1 MSDKGPKNK
10 KNLIIRNAHI
20 VDPFHK
26 TDEVLDL
33 QLKDKKIVQIGKG
46 LEDPEAETLD
56 AKGLHLL
63 PGLIDLH
70 VHFREPGYEQKET
83 IETGC
88 EAAIAGGFSACVV
101 MPNTKP
107 ACDNAQMVKY
117 QIERGKSCGFNLFPA
132 GALTQGREGKKISEM
147 AEMKAA
153 GAVAVT
159 DDGDWLQD
167 SGVARRV
174 YEYAATYDLVVM
186 SHAEDKN
193 LSQNGVMNEGVVSTR
208 LGLRGRP
215 NASED
220 AATSRDIELAR
231 LTGCRLHLCHV
242 STAGAVEMIRRAKA
256 DGLKITSE
264 ATPHHI
270 RLIDAIF
277 QSYDTNYKMNP
288 PLRTESDRLA
298 VIRGLEDGTIDAIA
312 TDHAPHAVE
321 EKDQDIEVA
330 PNGVIGLESSLAV
343 VLTELYHGRKWNLAD
358 IVRKMSLGPSDII
371 GKPQFGRLTR
381 GELANF
387 ILVDIQREWVFGVE
401 AIRSKSR
408 NSCFLGEK
416 LKGRVMMS
424 VLNGKFYELCGEISL
439 KG

>member
-1 MSDKGPKNK
+1 MNDVTMKVKR
-10 KNLIIRNAHI
+10 NLIVKNAHV
-20 VDPFHK
+20 VDPSAGIDQV
-26 TDEVLDL
+26 TDLH
-33 QLKDKKIVQIGKG
+33 LKDKKIAQIGKD
-46 LEDPEAETLD
+46 LTDPEAEVMD
-56 AKGLHLL
+56 ARGLHLL

-83 IETGC
+83 IETGI
-88 EAAIAGGFSACVV
+88 EAALYGGFSACVV

-117 QIERGKSCGFNLFPA
+117 QIERGKVYGFNIFPA

-147 AEMKAA
+147 AEMKSA

-159 DDGDWLQD
+159 DDGEWLYD
-167 SGVARRV
+167 SGVARRA
-174 YEYAATYDLVVM
+174 YEYAATYQLVVM
-186 SHAEDKN
+186 SHAEDRS
-193 LSQNGVMNEGVVSTR
+193 LSVNGVMNEGMVSTK

-220 AATSRDIELAR
+220 VATARDIELAR
-231 LTGCRLHLCHV
+231 LTGCHMHLCHV

-264 ATPHHI
+264 TTPHHLC
-270 RLIDAIF
+270 LIDEIF
-277 QSYDTNYKMNP
+277 ETYDTNFKMNP
-288 PLRTESDRLA
+288 PLRTEKDREA

-330 PNGVIGLESSLAV
+330 PNGVIGLESSFAAV
-343 VLTELYHGRKWNLAD
+343 MTELYHQRKWKIGD
-358 IVRKMSLGPSDII
+358 IVRKMSLNPSEII
-371 GKPQFGRLTR
+371 GKTHFGRLLR

-387 ILVDIQREWVFGVE
+387 ILADLNREWTFAAE
-401 AIRSKSR
+401 HIKSRSR
-408 NSCFLGEK
+408 NSCFLGK
-416 LKGRVMMS
+416 KFKGRVIVS
-424 VLNGKFYELCGEISL
+424 VLNGKFHELETV
-439 KG
+439 